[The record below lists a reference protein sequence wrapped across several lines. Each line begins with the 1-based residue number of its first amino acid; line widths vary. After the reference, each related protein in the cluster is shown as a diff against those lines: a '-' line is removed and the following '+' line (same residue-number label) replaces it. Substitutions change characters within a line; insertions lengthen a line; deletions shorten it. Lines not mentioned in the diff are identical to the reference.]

1 MSSLNMM
8 SIRITEYTRLE
19 EMSKKTD
26 DYLVSTSRGLI
37 RENSKQVKTTILEI
51 IKYAQKAK

>member
-1 MSSLNMM
+1 M

>member
-1 MSSLNMM
+1 MM

>member
-1 MSSLNMM
+1 MSSLNMI